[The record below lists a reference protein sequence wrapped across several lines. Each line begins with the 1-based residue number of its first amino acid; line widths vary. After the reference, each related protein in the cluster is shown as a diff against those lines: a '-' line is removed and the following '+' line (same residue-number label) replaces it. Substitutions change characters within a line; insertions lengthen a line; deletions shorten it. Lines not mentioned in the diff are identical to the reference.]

1 MATGTLG
8 QLQNQAK
15 GSIVDAA
22 QPGISFAPSALE
34 QTQQM
39 AQAAT
44 GKAESGGVGVAVSN
58 IGEQV
63 ATQEAA
69 KQQQQL
75 ATQANAME
83 NEQQLKEQEQY
94 MQLHEQELD
103 IRNQALNLKQ
113 QFNSRISQ
121 VLAEFREK
129 GDELSIE
136 KQKAQVDQITQMT
149 RLLDDKYI
157 NNLKIEGTKNR
168 LANKAAFAEAAL
180 DAAFDNQLALLQDD
194 FEARSLLKANDRD
207 FNIKLEKMG
216 MATAMNVVNA
226 EIEAAKTAQA
236 WRAAGSTLEAG
247 ISAYGKGMFDSKETA
262 TLSPTSKVG
271 ATDIPGS
278 PGYLENL
285 TSTNSVQAPAPS
297 NFVLQSS
304 QNRKG

>member
-39 AQAAT
+39 AQAST
-44 GKAESGGVGVAVSN
+44 GKASTEGTGIAVSN

-63 ATQEAA
+63 ATQDAA

-83 NEQQLKEQEQY
+83 NDQQLKEQEQY

-157 NNLKIEGTKNR
+157 NNLKIEGTKKR
-168 LANKAAFAEAAL
+168 LANKIAFAEAAL
-180 DAAFDNQLALLQDD
+180 DAAFDNQLTLLQDD
-194 FEARSLLKANDRD
+194 FEARSLLKATDRE
-207 FNIKLEKMG
+207 FNIKLENMG
-216 MATAMNVVNA
+216 TQTAMNIVNA
-226 EIEAAKTAQA
+226 EIEAGKTALA
-236 WRAAGSTLEAG
+236 WRATGSAIETG
-247 ISAYGKGMFDSKETA
+247 ISAYGKGMFDRKETVTTNDDFRA
-262 TLSPTSKVG
+262 ERTSS
-271 ATDIPGS
+271 TDR
-278 PGYLENL
+278 
-285 TSTNSVQAPAPS
+285 Q
-297 NFVLQSS
+297 
-304 QNRKG
+304 

>member
-39 AQAAT
+39 AQAST
-44 GKAESGGVGVAVSN
+44 GKASTEGTGIAVSN

-63 ATQEAA
+63 ATQDAA

-83 NEQQLKEQEQY
+83 NDQQLKEQEQY

-157 NNLKIEGTKNR
+157 NNLKIEGTKKR
-168 LANKAAFAEAAL
+168 LANKTAFAEAAL
-180 DAAFDNQLALLQDD
+180 DAAFDNQLTLLQDD
-194 FEARSLLKANDRD
+194 FEARSLLKATDRE
-207 FNIKLEKMG
+207 FNIKLENMG
-216 MATAMNVVNA
+216 MQTAMNIVNA
-226 EIEAAKTAQA
+226 EVEAGKTALA
-236 WRAAGSTLEAG
+236 WRAAGSAIETG
-247 ISAYGKGMFDSKETA
+247 ISAYGKGMFDRKEAVTTNDDFRA
-262 TLSPTSKVG
+262 ERTSS
-271 ATDIPGS
+271 TDR
-278 PGYLENL
+278 
-285 TSTNSVQAPAPS
+285 Q
-297 NFVLQSS
+297 
-304 QNRKG
+304 

>member
-39 AQAAT
+39 AQAST
-44 GKAESGGVGVAVSN
+44 GKASTEGTGIAVSN

-63 ATQEAA
+63 ATQDAA

-83 NEQQLKEQEQY
+83 NDQQLKEQEQY

-157 NNLKIEGTKNR
+157 NNLKIEGTKKR
-168 LANKAAFAEAAL
+168 LANKTAFAEAAL
-180 DAAFDNQLALLQDD
+180 DAAFDNQLTLLQDD
-194 FEARSLLKANDRD
+194 FEARSLLKATDRE
-207 FNIKLEKMG
+207 FNIKLENMG
-216 MATAMNVVNA
+216 MQTAMNIVNA
-226 EIEAAKTAQA
+226 EIEAGKTALA
-236 WRAAGSTLEAG
+236 WRATGSAIETG
-247 ISAYGKGMFDSKETA
+247 ISAYGKGVFDRKETVTTNDDFRA
-262 TLSPTSKVG
+262 ERTSS
-271 ATDIPGS
+271 TDR
-278 PGYLENL
+278 
-285 TSTNSVQAPAPS
+285 Q
-297 NFVLQSS
+297 
-304 QNRKG
+304 

>member
-34 QTQQM
+34 QTQKM

-121 VLAEFREK
+121 VLAEFKEK

-157 NNLKIEGTKNR
+157 NNLKIEGTKKR
-168 LANKAAFAEAAL
+168 LANKVAFAEAAL
-180 DAAFDNQLALLQDD
+180 DAAFDNQLTLLQDD
-194 FEARSLLKANDRD
+194 FEARSLLKANDRE

-226 EIEAAKTAQA
+226 EIEAGKTALA
-236 WRAAGSTLEAG
+236 WRATGSAIETG
-247 ISAYGKGMFDSKETA
+247 ISAYGKGMFDSKETVTTNDDFRA
-262 TLSPTSKVG
+262 ERTSS
-271 ATDIPGS
+271 D
-278 PGYLENL
+278 E
-285 TSTNSVQAPAPS
+285 
-297 NFVLQSS
+297 
-304 QNRKG
+304 R

>member
-63 ATQEAA
+63 AKQEAA

-75 ATQANAME
+75 ATQANTME

-157 NNLKIEGTKNR
+157 NNLKIEGTKKR
-168 LANKAAFAEAAL
+168 LSNKIAFAEAAL

-194 FEARSLLKANDRD
+194 FEARSLLKADDRE
-207 FNIKLEKMG
+207 FNIKLANMG
-216 MATAMNVVNA
+216 ADTAMNIVNA
-226 EIEAAKTAQA
+226 EIEAGKTAIA
-236 WRAAGSTLEAG
+236 WRTFGSTFDAG
-247 ISAYGKGMFDSKETA
+247 IEAYGKGVFDSKETA
-262 TLSPTSKVG
+262 TVNPTSKVG
-271 ATDIPGS
+271 ATDMPGS
-278 PGYLENL
+278 PGYLENS

-304 QNRKG
+304 QNPKR